1 MKSKLKKV
9 VLPFILMLI
18 FNLGIYYLTNGE
30 NFAGAGLSPHIGIL
44 FISGL
49 LFGIY
54 GAIGSVIGNFL
65 CDLIRG
71 YDPISALLSLI
82 VSFGISYLSYKLW
95 YADFYEKLEVT
106 KPKLS
111 NTHQVIK
118 FLLIVVFCGALYS
131 LLTEKIFYLLYPKT
145 IHITS
150 IIGFRYF
157 INFINSSFLFG
168 VIGIWISKRINFIQI
183 PETPKKTVN
192 PKLYQI
198 TGILLVIFTI
208 ITLIS
213 DKLLILNNNIITFEI
228 ILIIIPLFLY
238 LMKPNVKPQRYEN
251 SISEDIMNI
260 FLLSTLFI
268 IAMGILF
275 SFDHE
280 LIKIVDRF
288 LPLEPTEIVVSMM
301 AFMDILLILFLI
313 PSLMVLKYIEMKVI
327 QPILSFSKIKG
338 FIKENERIESE
349 GLINIYSNYID
360 EDNEIG
366 ILAKSYTDLIK
377 HNNYYIENIQLIES
391 EKERIK
397 AELDIARKIQQSNL
411 PVKSI
416 KNDDFI
422 VYGYSKAAKEV
433 GGDFFDYYMI
443 DDDNLVMVIGDAS
456 GKGVPAALLATITQI
471 IIKQVVQR
479 ETDPSKILYSLNNQL
494 CENNTT
500 SMFIT
505 LWLGIYNKKTK
516 KIIYSNAGHNPPLMK
531 ENDEFKLLNIDTG
544 IVLGIMND
552 FEFVKDTINFS
563 KELILYTDGI
573 TDANNKNNEMY
584 GENRLINFFN
594 KFKSENDPIKPLLK
608 DINDFTKD
616 MQQFDDMTILY
627 LKDKK

>member
-1 MKSKLKKV
+1 MKSKLKKAV
-9 VLPFILMLI
+9 MPFILMLI

-30 NFAGAGLSPHIGIL
+30 NFGGGLSPHVGIL

-49 LFGIY
+49 LFGVY

-71 YDPISALLSLI
+71 YGTISALLSLI
-82 VSFGISYLSYKLW
+82 IGFGVSYLSYKLW

-118 FLLIVVFCGALYS
+118 FLLIVVFCGVLYS
-131 LLTEKIFYLLYPKT
+131 LLTEKLSYLIYPGT
-145 IHITS
+145 IHINS

-168 VIGIWISKRINFIQI
+168 VIGIWVSKRINFIQI
-183 PETPKKTVN
+183 PESSKKTVN
-192 PKLYQI
+192 PKLYKI
-198 TGILLVIFTI
+198 IGILLVIFTLI
-208 ITLIS
+208 ILIS
-213 DKLLILNNNIITFEI
+213 DKLLILNNNIVIFEI
-228 ILIIIPLFLY
+228 VLIIIPLFVY

-251 SISEDIMNI
+251 SISEEVMSI

-275 SFDHE
+275 SFDYK
-280 LIKIVDRF
+280 LIEIVNGF
-288 LPLEPTEIVVSMM
+288 LPLDSTEIVVSIM

-349 GLINIYSNYID
+349 GLLNIYSEYIS

-377 HNNYYIENIQLIES
+377 HNNYYIENIQVIEG

-411 PVKSI
+411 PVEAI
-416 KNDDFI
+416 ENDDFI

-443 DDDNLVMVIGDAS
+443 DEDNLVIVIGDAS

-544 IVLGIMND
+544 IVLGIMED